1 MQKKVDETCTKKNTW
16 DYPVGSMEGNKFSK
30 FYINFHSQG
39 GNKSI
44 PKDSLGGGREW

>member
-1 MQKKVDETCTKKNTW
+1 MRLSSGIYKER
-16 DYPVGSMEGNKFSK
+16 GGNKFSK

-44 PKDSLGGGREW
+44 PKDSPGKREGVME